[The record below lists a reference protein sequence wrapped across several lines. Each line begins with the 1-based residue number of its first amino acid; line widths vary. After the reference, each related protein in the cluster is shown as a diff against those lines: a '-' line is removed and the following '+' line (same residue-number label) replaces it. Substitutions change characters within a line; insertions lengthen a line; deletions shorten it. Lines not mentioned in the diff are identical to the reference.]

1 MERTVHTEIP
11 FKTQAIFQVSKISEE
26 GVCLKSDKQK
36 VDIYF
41 HSPTIAVRIL
51 SSLII
56 LKTLARGETTASIS
70 ATFVCLF
77 LSIFFFTHCNLGSV
91 CYTSDHGL

>member
-77 LSIFFFTHCNLGSV
+77 LSIFFFTHYNL
-91 CYTSDHGL
+91 

>member
-36 VDIYF
+36 ADIYF

-70 ATFVCLF
+70 AIFVCLF
-77 LSIFFFTHCNLGSV
+77 LSIFFFTHYNL
-91 CYTSDHGL
+91 